1 LKEKEM
7 KKLIIGIIVV
17 MMSMGMGTAFADKP
31 DDGKT
36 GNDAP
41 QVKKLFS
48 LNIIGVSNPKNN
60 DIMDNN
66 GHRIFVPLYGK
77 AKINLVEGEFE
88 VIDANGTDR
97 DGATLQL
104 PKPDLDP
111 YLVGGDMTDVDTMS
125 DYSVFVR
132 PLGKPGG
139 WATITTCADINE
151 EHAELLKLLPKY
163 ISKTIENGECE
174 EFGGVAS
181 VEQVGMDITLRLSGK
196 TGETGQSLFKN
207 VTAEL
212 LTMVLK
218 VEIEISE
225 GVYEIEYVRVP
236 IFNDILENEYWEY
249 DNNGLKILQM
259 RFYGIETDVSEDD
272 YLL

>member
-1 LKEKEM
+1 M
-7 KKLIIGIIVV
+7 KKTIIGIIVV
-17 MMSMGMGTAFADKP
+17 MMSMGMGTAFAEQP
-31 DDGKT
+31 DEGTT
-36 GNDAP
+36 GNGSP

-48 LNIIGVSNPKNN
+48 LNIIGVSK
-60 DIMDNN
+60 DKTVDMDNN

-104 PKPDLDP
+104 PKPGLDP
-111 YLVGGDMTDVDTMS
+111 YLVDGDMTDVDTMS

-139 WATITTCADINE
+139 WATITTCAD
-151 EHAELLKLLPKY
+151 LFDSTFKGLLPGKFV
-163 ISKTIENGECE
+163 KTLNEAC
-174 EFGGVAS
+174 EFGGIAS
-181 VEQVGMDITLRLSGK
+181 VEQVGMDITLR
-196 TGETGQSLFKN
+196 ETGKSTFKN

-212 LTMVLK
+212 LTMVFK
-218 VEIEISE
+218 VEVEMEDESIE
-225 GVYEIEYVRVP
+225 VVYVRVP
-236 IFNDILENEYWEY
+236 IFDDIMKNEYWEY

-259 RFYGIETDVSEDD
+259 RFYGIETDVSLGDD
-272 YLL
+272 DLI